1 MQYGR
6 IPGLDK
12 PIARLVQGTVMLT
25 PDDLEYSFAL
35 LDDVFALGGTTFDTA
50 HSYGGGAVE
59 RVLGQWMSERGVR
72 DHVVII
78 TKGAHPNEDRR
89 RVTPFDI
96 AADLHDSLARLKVE
110 TIDLYLLHRDDPTQP
125 VGPIVDAL
133 NKHQRA
139 GLIRAFGGS
148 NWTHERIQAA
158 NAYAAANGLTGFA
171 FSSPHFSLAEQIEE
185 PWSECVSIAGPAGEG
200 ARAYY
205 RESGMP
211 LFTWSSM
218 ASGFFS
224 GRFTSDNLATFTSPE
239 EWLCVRCY
247 CNEANFR
254 RLDRA
259 RQLAAE
265 KGFTLPQIALAYVLA
280 QPFDVYALVGCRSR
294 AEFAENLAA
303 LDCALTPEEVAWLDL
318 REDVQPSE

>member
-1 MQYGR
+1 M
-6 IPGLDK
+6 
-12 PIARLVQGTVMLT
+12 
-25 PDDLEYSFAL
+25 
-35 LDDVFALGGTTFDTA
+35 A
-50 HSYGGGAVE
+50 HDYGGGAVE
-59 RVLGQWMSERGVR
+59 RVFGHWLRERDVR

-78 TKGAHPNEDRR
+78 TKGAHHSVDRR

-110 TIDLYLLHRDDPTQP
+110 SIDLYLLHRDDPSQP

-171 FSSPHFSLAEQIEE
+171 VSSPHFSLADQIEE
-185 PWSECVSIAGPAGEG
+185 PWSECVSISGPVGEA
-200 ARAYY
+200 ARVYY

-211 LFTWSSM
+211 LLTWSSL

-224 GRFTSDNLATFTSPE
+224 GRFTPDNLAAFTSYE
-239 EWLCVRCY
+239 DQLCVRCY
-247 CNEANFR
+247 CSEANFR

-280 QPFDVYALVGCRSR
+280 QPLDVYALVGCRSR
-294 AEFAENLAA
+294 AEFSENLAA
-303 LDCALTPEEVAWLDL
+303 LDCALTPDEMAWLDL
-318 REDVQPSE
+318 AN